1 VDKPTVAF
9 EIVATPVSDGHDRLL
24 EEAHKVRALLEKWKL
39 TGRVNSVLVPQLIH
53 EDGDR
58 PIKLVDK
65 IDPLEAQPTLAK
77 GLPLDYILTQV
88 TVFTPMDALR
98 ARLTRMR
105 ELGIEKVVFVGVP
118 RVFDEKAVVG
128 PYPNQA
134 LSLFAD
140 LMPQRGVVLIPTRP
154 DEAQRF
160 GDKLSAGATFG
171 LCQLLFTDYIV
182 GFLRELAGQSG
193 AASDRAGTDRPERPE
208 LLLSFG
214 YVPKIETERGLI
226 RWLIRDTTPGAVADM
241 AEVERLAPL
250 SFKEKKARSVELYK
264 RIVGEATSLGFPL
277 AIHLEAPYGASDPA
291 METFAEMLDHWPG

>member
-1 VDKPTVAF
+1 
-9 EIVATPVSDGHDRLL
+9 
-24 EEAHKVRALLEKWKL
+24 
-39 TGRVNSVLVPQLIH
+39 
-53 EDGDR
+53 
-58 PIKLVDK
+58 VDK

-77 GLPLDYILTQV
+77 GLPLEYILTQV

-98 ARLTRMR
+98 ARLMRMR

-118 RVFDEKAVVG
+118 RVFEQSAVVG

-134 LSLFAD
+134 LGLFAD
-140 LMPQRGVVLIPTRP
+140 LMPERGVVLIPTRP

-160 GDKLSAGATFG
+160 GDKISAGATFG

-182 GFLRELAGQSG
+182 GFLRELA
-193 AASDRAGTDRPERPE
+193 ARPERPE

-214 YVPKIETERGLI
+214 YVPKIETQRGLI
-226 RWLIRDTTPGAVADM
+226 KWLIRDTTPGAIADM

-250 SFKEKKARSVELYK
+250 SFAEKKRHMLELYK
-264 RIVGEATSLGFPL
+264 RIVGEAMSLGFPV